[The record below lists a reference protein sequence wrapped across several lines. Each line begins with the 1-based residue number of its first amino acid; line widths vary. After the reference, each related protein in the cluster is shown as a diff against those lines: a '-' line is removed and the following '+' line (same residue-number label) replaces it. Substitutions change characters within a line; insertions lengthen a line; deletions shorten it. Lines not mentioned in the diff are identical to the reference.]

1 MEIKDYLTTR
11 NFTKRNNKKNEYIV
25 IHYVGAVSS
34 ALNNAKYF
42 KTTYRGA
49 SAHYFVDEK
58 DIYRVVEDKD
68 NAWHCGASKYKHA
81 KCRNSN
87 SIGIEM
93 CCYKNGNTLDVSEK
107 VVARTIELTKELMA
121 KYNIP
126 AENVL
131 RHYDVTG
138 KSCPAPMVSN
148 VARWNNFKA
157 KLVSTPATQT
167 TLKYKVGDR
176 VKVSSYYVSSNDP
189 VEKAIH
195 KTTTGSITKVVNG
208 ARNPYLLENGN
219 IGWCNDGDIRGYI
232 INSAVEYY
240 PKCKATYFSI
250 ISALAS
256 IGVDSSMAN
265 RKKIALVNG
274 IKNYTGTAIQNISL
288 LTKLKAGRLRKS

>member
-11 NFTKRNNKKNEYIV
+11 NFTKRNNRKIEYIV

-68 NAWHCGASKYKHA
+68 NAWHSGANKYKHA

-93 CCYKNGNTLDVSEK
+93 CCYKNGNTIDVSEK
-107 VVARTIELTKELMA
+107 VVERTIELTKELMA

-126 AENVL
+126 VENVL

-138 KSCPAPMVSN
+138 KNCPAPMVSDSTRWN
-148 VARWNNFKA
+148 TFKARLTNITVKKSIEEVARE
-157 KLVSTPATQT
+157 V
-167 TLKYKVGDR
+167 
-176 VKVSSYYVSSNDP
+176 
-189 VEKAIH
+189 I
-195 KTTTGSITKVVNG
+195 NG
-208 ARNPYLLENGN
+208 AWGTGAERRTKLTNAGYDYNLVQSKVNDILAVAN
-219 IGWCNDGDIRGYI
+219 IQ
-232 INSAVEYY
+232 YY
-240 PKCKATYFSI
+240 PKCKATYLSLT
-250 ISALAS
+250 SALSS
-256 IGVDSSMAN
+256 IGVDSSFAN
-265 RKKIALVNG
+265 RKKIALANG
-274 IKNYTGTAIQNISL
+274 TTNYTGTFMQNVSML
-288 LTKLKAGRLRKS
+288 NKLKSGRLRKV

>member
-68 NAWHCGASKYKHA
+68 NAWHSGANKYKHA

-126 AENVL
+126 VENVL

-138 KSCPAPMVSN
+138 KNCPAPMVSN
-148 VARWNNFKA
+148 PARWNDFKSKLTNTTA
-157 KLVSTPATQT
+157 KKSIEEVAQEVINGLW
-167 TLKYKVGDR
+167 G
-176 VKVSSYYVSSNDP
+176 
-189 VEKAIH
+189 
-195 KTTTGSITKVVNG
+195 TGSERRTRLTNAGYNYNLVQSKVND
-208 ARNPYLLENGN
+208 LLMVSK
-219 IGWCNDGDIRGYI
+219 I
-232 INSAVEYY
+232 EYY
-240 PKCKATYFSI
+240 PKCKATYLSI
-250 ISALAS
+250 TKALDS
-256 IGVDSSMAN
+256 IGVDSSLAN
-265 RKKIALVNG
+265 RKKIALANG

-288 LTKLKAGRLRKS
+288 LTKLKAGKLRKS